1 MEDATNSACLF
12 GVAQAC
18 AAPQNDPKSLHWSS
32 KDNNG
37 RLGRWCTPKSPN
49 THMPQLEMQDVDI
62 DMICDPQTHVGLPIL
77 KSTFRFQISMLERN
91 LFDSMS
97 IFDNAKFHAL
107 HILVILAPLLISVH
121 HTPTTLRLHYLAE
134 CDGVWSE

>member
-1 MEDATNSACLF
+1 MQRILHVCL
-12 GVAQAC
+12 GWHRH
-18 AAPQNDPKSLHWSS
+18 APHPKTIQNHFIGQVNTTMGD
-32 KDNNG
+32 
-37 RLGRWCTPKSPN
+37 LGDGAHQNHPN